1 MHIDWTQVAMVV
13 YFVACI
19 LIGMYLTIYAQE
31 DISDMEFSSLYDG
44 NIPYLGLIFP
54 VVFETI
60 VIGMEAYPNKL
71 LFAIIVLIQN
81 ILLLPYTILYLVY
94 LLLRFV
100 VLVIIDLFQF
110 IFHKDNNKQ

>member
-1 MHIDWTQVAMVV
+1 MHIDWTQAAMVV

-19 LIGMYLTIYAQE
+19 LIGIYLTLYAQE
-31 DISDMEFSSLYDG
+31 DIYDMEFSSMYDG

-60 VIGMEAYPNKL
+60 MLGREEYHNKV

-81 ILLLPYTILYLVY
+81 ILLLPYTILYIVY

-100 VLVIIDLFQF
+100 VLVIIDLFNF
-110 IFHKDNNKQ
+110 IFHRNRED

>member
-13 YFVACI
+13 YFVSCI
-19 LIGMYLTIYAQE
+19 LMGIYLTLFAQE
-31 DISDMEFSSLYDG
+31 DISDMEFSSMYDG

-60 VIGMEAYPNKL
+60 MLGREEYHNKV
-71 LFAIIVLIQN
+71 LFAIIVIIQN
-81 ILLLPYTILYLVY
+81 ILLLPYTILYVVY

-100 VLVIIDLFQF
+100 VLVIIDLFNF
-110 IFHKDNNKQ
+110 IFHRNGEDL